1 MNDNISAHFCCVRSS
16 LIVPSTKGMMMK
28 NDILL
33 VIIYYIEWNSIL
45 QGGRNKGDYP
55 TTTRSYT
62 FRRFSFLLIYFFYS
76 LIFSDMFA
84 VFMFG
89 ELSTFKQFFNLFKML
104 QEIDYKKLSKKIHC
118 ILAVIIISQ
127 LYLEL
132 FSWEIQ
138 ECYFNAS
145 VYTVITLYFIK
156 QQFNVHWHVYYK
168 KQWCKKKKFTQK

>member
-45 QGGRNKGDYP
+45 QGGRNKGITP
-55 TTTRSYT
+55 LPPEAILSEI
-62 FRRFSFLLIYFFYS
+62 FFFINLLFLFTHFFWHVCGVHVWW
-76 LIFSDMFA
+76 A
-84 VFMFG
+84 VN
-89 ELSTFKQFFNLFKML
+89 FKQFFNLFKML

>member
-1 MNDNISAHFCCVRSS
+1 MNEIQYCREVGIRGLPHYHQKLYF
-16 LIVPSTKGMMMK
+16 
-28 NDILL
+28 
-33 VIIYYIEWNSIL
+33 
-45 QGGRNKGDYP
+45 Q
-55 TTTRSYT
+55 
-62 FRRFSFLLIYFFYS
+62 RFSFLFIYFFYS